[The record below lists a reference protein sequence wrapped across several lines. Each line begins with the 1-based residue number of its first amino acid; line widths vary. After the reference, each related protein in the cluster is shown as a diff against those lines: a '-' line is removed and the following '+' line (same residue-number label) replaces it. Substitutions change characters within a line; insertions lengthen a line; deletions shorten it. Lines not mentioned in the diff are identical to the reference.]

1 MEKMNATQIRPTG
14 IPELD
19 QVLRGGLPWSAA
31 VLLAGPPGAGKTILA
46 LQWLFAGFR
55 EHQEPG
61 VYFTLTETTTKLLRN
76 LRKLDFY
83 DPEFISSV
91 DVRGGKF
98 DEDVFR
104 RPGIHLI
111 DLRIVLK
118 DFGLGKKDLTRA
130 DITKI
135 CDIITEIAA
144 KTGAKRLVIDSVTAL
159 TYRLK
164 NDDLVRTMIFELGEY
179 LGAMESNV
187 LLIGEGEARDAT
199 SIGVEGFISDGLIRM
214 SYGRVGRELVRTLEV
229 VKMRGIDFDTHATTF
244 RIGVE
249 GLSLY
254 PRRHR
259 PFSYP
264 VSDLRL
270 VTGVLGFDEMTG
282 GGYLEGSTVAV
293 MGPSG
298 VGKSIMSLHFLHA
311 GLLAG
316 EPCVLVSF
324 EESHDQII
332 QNASAFGW
340 DLGRFEKEG
349 LLKFIVVDPEDRYL
363 DEHIKNI
370 IETVKAMGAK
380 RVVVDSLSALGND
393 FGVEGV
399 RDFASRITIYAKN
412 LRTTMMFTLATEGL
426 TGAMALSESHIS
438 SSIDAIVVFRYV
450 EIQSELRRA
459 VLVLK
464 MRGTAHDRKLREVVI
479 SSDGGMRISSDF
491 RGYEA
496 VLTGST
502 RKINESVED
511 QLRVLFLEVLGPMGE
526 KIYLDERKKGLTKER
541 IRALIEQ
548 LGSQGVLS
556 VRRKQDFLERTGSIF
571 GALTE

>member
-1 MEKMNATQIRPTG
+1 MADKMSATQIRPTG

-19 QVLRGGLPWSAA
+19 QVLRGGLPWNAA
-31 VLLAGPPGAGKTILA
+31 VLLAGPPGAGKTILG

-55 EHQEPG
+55 DHQEPG

-76 LRKLDFY
+76 LRRFDFY
-83 DPEFISSV
+83 DPEYISSV
-91 DVRGGKF
+91 DVRGGAF
-98 DEDVFR
+98 DDHIFR
-104 RPGIHLI
+104 RPGVHLI

-130 DITKI
+130 DITKV
-135 CDIITEIAA
+135 CDIITEVVE
-144 KTGAKRLVIDSVTAL
+144 KSGAKRIVIDSVTAL

-164 NDDLVRTMIFELGEY
+164 TEDLIRTMIFELGSY
-179 LGAMESNV
+179 LGAMEANA
-187 LLIGEGEARDAT
+187 LMIGEGEPRDAN
-199 SIGVEGFISDGLIRM
+199 SYGIEGFISDGVIRM
-214 SYGRVGRELVRTLEV
+214 SYGRVGRELVRTIEV
-229 VKMRGIDFDTHATTF
+229 VKMRGVDFDTHATAF
-244 RIGVE
+244 RIGKE
-249 GLSLY
+249 GLLMY

-259 PFSYP
+259 PFAYP
-264 VSDLRL
+264 VSDRRL
-270 VTGVLGFDEMTG
+270 VTGVGGFDDMTG

-311 GLLAG
+311 GLLQG
-316 EPCVLVSF
+316 EPCILVSF

-349 LLKFIVVDPEDRYL
+349 LLKFIISDPEDRYL

-370 IETVKAMGAK
+370 VETVKAMGAK
-380 RVVVDSLSALGND
+380 RLVIDSLSALGND
-393 FGVEGV
+393 FGIDGV

-426 TGAMALSESHIS
+426 TGAVALSESHIS
-438 SSIDAIVVFRYV
+438 SSIDAIIVFRYV

-479 SSDGGMRISSDF
+479 SSDGMSISTDF

-496 VLTGST
+496 LLSGST
-502 RKINESVED
+502 RKIDESVED

-526 KIYLDERKKGLTKER
+526 KIYLDERKKGLNQER
-541 IRALIEQ
+541 LRALIEQ
-548 LGSQGVLS
+548 LGSQGILS
-556 VRRKQDFLERTGSIF
+556 VRRKQDFLARTGSIF